1 MVIFPFSLKSD
12 AITFISILLIYKL
25 LFSFSR
31 NWKNFLLKGYIK
43 KL

>member
-1 MVIFPFSLKSD
+1 MVIFPFSLKSET
-12 AITFISILLIYKL
+12 IMYISILLIYKL